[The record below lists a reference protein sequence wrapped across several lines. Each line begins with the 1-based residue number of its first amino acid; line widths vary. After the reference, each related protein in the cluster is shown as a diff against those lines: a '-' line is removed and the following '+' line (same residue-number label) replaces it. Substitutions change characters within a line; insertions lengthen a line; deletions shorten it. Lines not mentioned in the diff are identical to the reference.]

1 MRRGESIRIS
11 NLSRIS
17 FEKEK
22 KKLFGLG
29 SSSSFFYSAG
39 WRRRQPPGSSFR
51 VPFCRL
57 FFLNSQKLL
66 LLFYFLFFELL
77 DNIKYKK
84 MFKLW
89 PSISHCP
96 KPPLYPRHGGGGTR
110 SFWRIFFFL
119 NAHRVL
125 QSLGDFEST

>member
-22 KKLFGLG
+22 KND
-29 SSSSFFYSAG
+29 SG
-39 WRRRQPPGSSFR
+39 WVPPLPFSTPPDGAAASPR
-51 VPFCRL
+51 VLLSQFHFAVF

-77 DNIKYKK
+77 DNIQYKK
-84 MFKLW
+84 MFKLR

-96 KPPLYPRHGGGGTR
+96 KPPLFPRHGGGPGPFGGF
-110 SFWRIFFFL
+110 SFFR

>member
-1 MRRGESIRIS
+1 LPS
-11 NLSRIS
+11 
-17 FEKEK
+17 
-22 KKLFGLG
+22 
-29 SSSSFFYSAG
+29 
-39 WRRRQPPGSSFR
+39 
-51 VPFCRL
+51 L

-96 KPPLYPRHGGGGTR
+96 KPPLYPRHGEGTR